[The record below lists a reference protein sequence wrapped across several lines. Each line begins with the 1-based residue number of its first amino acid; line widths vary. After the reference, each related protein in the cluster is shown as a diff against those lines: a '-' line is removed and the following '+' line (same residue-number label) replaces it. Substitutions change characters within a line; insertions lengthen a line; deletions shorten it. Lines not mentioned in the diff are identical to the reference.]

1 MPTLAEKR
9 REQMFP
15 RLTDAQIARIAALGQ
30 RRPVP
35 AGEVLFE
42 QGQQNTPFILVT
54 AGTLAVV
61 RPGASAIDDLPIV
74 VHQPGE
80 FTGELNMLS
89 GRRSQVR
96 GRMQQDGEIIALD
109 REAFRGLVHR
119 DAELSEIFMRAFILR
134 RMGLIEGHAG
144 DTVLIGSRHSAAT
157 LRLKEF
163 LTRNSHPF
171 AYLDVETDPDVQ
183 TFLDRFHVGAKDVP
197 VVICQDRKALRN
209 PSVETLA
216 QCLGLSLNIDP
227 ATIRDVVVVGG
238 GPAGLACAVY
248 AASEGLDVLVLEGN
262 APGGQAGS
270 SSRIENYLG
279 FPTGISG
286 QALAGRAFV
295 QAEKFGAEIAIA
307 RAAVALDCMTSPY
320 QVSLASGEIVR
331 TKCVVIASGAEY
343 RRPELPNRDKF
354 EGTCI
359 HYGAT
364 FVEAQICV
372 GEEVIV
378 VGGGNS
384 AGQAAVYLSDI
395 ARKVH
400 MLVRGPGL
408 ADTMSKYLIERIND
422 NPRIDLHT
430 RTVIEEMQGTD
441 VAGDAGGAPSADL
454 QTVRWRNLETG
465 VVSEHPV
472 RHIFFM
478 AGATSNTRWLNGC
491 VTLDSAGFVKTGTDL
506 RPAELQ
512 DARWALPRPPRLL
525 ETSLPGV
532 FAVGDVRS
540 GSVKRVA
547 SAVGEGSICV
557 QLIHQTLQE
566 LWPASPPIQRIG
578 RVAAGPDRAG
588 VVSDRA
594 GSTSA
599 LAGATSE

>member
-1 MPTLAEKR
+1 MATIADKR

-15 RLTDAQIARIAALGQ
+15 RLNAAQISRIAALGQ
-30 RRPVP
+30 RRAVP
-35 AGEVLFE
+35 AGETLFE

-54 AGTLAVV
+54 AGTLEVI
-61 RPGASAIDDLPIV
+61 RPALGADLPIV

-96 GRMQQDGEIIALD
+96 GRMLQAGEVITLD
-109 REAFRGLVHR
+109 REAFRTLVHR
-119 DAELSEIFMRAFILR
+119 DADLSEIFMRAFILR

-163 LTRNSHPF
+163 LTRNAHPF
-171 AYLDVETDPDVQ
+171 LYLDVETDPDVQ
-183 TFLDRFHVGAKDVP
+183 AFLDRFHVTAKEVP
-197 VVICQDRKALRN
+197 VVICQDRKAFRN
-209 PSVETLA
+209 PTVEQLA
-216 QCLGLSLNIDP
+216 ECLGLSLSINP
-227 ATIRDVVVVGG
+227 STVRDVVVVGG

-295 QAEKFGAEIAIA
+295 QAEKFGAEISIA
-307 RAAVALDCMTSPY
+307 RPAVGLDCMTTPY
-320 QVSLASGEIVR
+320 QVQLAGGDVVR
-331 TKCVVIASGAEY
+331 TKCVVIATGAEY
-343 RRPELPNRDKF
+343 RRPDLPNRADF

-372 GEEVIV
+372 GEEIIV

-400 MLVRGPGL
+400 MLVRANGL
-408 ADTMSKYLIERIND
+408 ADTMSKYLIERIKD
-422 NPRIDLHT
+422 NPRIELHT
-430 RTVIEEMQGTD
+430 RTVIEELKGASA
-441 VAGDAGGAPSADL
+441 AGMEGDKAIEGGAENRADGADL
-454 QTVRWRNLETG
+454 QSVRWRNLDTG
-465 VVSEHPV
+465 VTREEPV
-472 RHIFFM
+472 RHVFFM
-478 AGATSNTRWLNGC
+478 AGATSNTRWLQGC
-491 VTLDSAGFVKTGTDL
+491 VSLDPTGFVKTGTDL
-506 RPAELQ
+506 LPAELEE
-512 DARWALPRPPRLL
+512 ARWALPRPPRLL

-557 QLIHQTLQE
+557 QLIHKTLQE
-566 LWPASPPIQRIG
+566 LWPASAPSQR
-578 RVAAGPDRAG
+578 
-588 VVSDRA
+588 
-594 GSTSA
+594 
-599 LAGATSE
+599 LAGAGAAVAK